1 MTRNGILR
9 TSPNVWC
16 LKLAILFK
24 LKTGERLGRVGF
36 TVLTGPALYV
46 EVGQIRRWKHSEP
59 ECEIS
64 GTASYRYSWSFTSIY
79 HGLVLCQS
87 QYHYLYPTMAGH
99 WGWLQ
104 MVEDW
109 NTFKLTSISTEI
121 RPDLICIFWF
131 VGTYGDGGGG
141 RGMFSSNC
149 HQNQIPISR
158 TLWLSTSTS
167 SLLSPEVTE
176 LIIEKK
182 L

>member
-87 QYHYLYPTMAGH
+87 QYHYLYPTMLDTGADCRWLRIGIHLNLHPYQQRLDRISFVYSDLSGHMVMVVVVGECFPLTVIRTKYQLAGLSDCLH
-99 WGWLQ
+99 Q
-104 MVEDW
+104 PAV
-109 NTFKLTSISTEI
+109 
-121 RPDLICIFWF
+121 
-131 VGTYGDGGGG
+131 
-141 RGMFSSNC
+141 SSV
-149 HQNQIPISR
+149 Q
-158 TLWLSTSTS
+158 
-167 SLLSPEVTE
+167 
-176 LIIEKK
+176 K
-182 L
+182 